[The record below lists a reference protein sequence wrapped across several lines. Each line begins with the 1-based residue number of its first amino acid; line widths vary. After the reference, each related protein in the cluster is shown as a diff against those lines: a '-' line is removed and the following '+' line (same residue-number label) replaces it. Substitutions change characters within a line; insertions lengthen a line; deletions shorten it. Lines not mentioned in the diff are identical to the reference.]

1 MNAPERPSGA
11 AEPPDFGPALD
22 LARRVAATMSRTPR
36 RSRGPGRTLSVVTK
50 PPLSLARVFASWWP
64 LAASW
69 AFMGVEMPLVSAVM
83 ARLADPEIHL
93 AAYGGVVFPVALI
106 IEAPIIMLLAAS
118 TALGR
123 DPQSYRL
130 MHRFMM
136 VAGGLLTIVH
146 AIFAFTPAFDTVLVP
161 LLGPPEA
168 VIEPARIGLMIML
181 PWTWTIAYR
190 RFHQGLLIRFGH
202 PGAVGV
208 GTAVRLATVTT
219 VALTGLAIGSVPGV
233 VVATLAIAAGVSA
246 EALYTGLRTRPV
258 VRGPLA
264 VAVDSGSTLSWR
276 GFVDF
281 YVPLALT
288 SLLLLLVQPIGAAAI
303 GRMPAALASLA
314 AWPVVNGLVFL
325 FRSMGYA
332 YNEVVV
338 ALMDEPGAE
347 AALQRF
353 TVLLAVGSLA
363 ATVAIATTPLAT
375 LWFGVVS
382 GLPPALVDLARHAF
396 WFGLA
401 WAPLDVVRNYL
412 QGRLVHARRTRGIS
426 ESVAVF
432 LVVSTALLTVG
443 VALQQG
449 EGLVL
454 AMVAFVTGTIAQIGW
469 LLWRLRGA
477 RRSLAAAAAT

>member
-1 MNAPERPSGA
+1 MSRAARPS
-11 AEPPDFGPALD
+11 
-22 LARRVAATMSRTPR
+22 R
-36 RSRGPGRTLSVVTK
+36 RSGRTLSGVTK
-50 PPLSLARVFASWWP
+50 QPLSLARVFASWWP

-93 AAYGGVVFPVALI
+93 AAYGGIVFPVALI

-123 DPQSYRL
+123 DPQAYRL

-136 VAGGLLTIVH
+136 VAGGLLTAVH
-146 AIFAFTPAFDTVLVP
+146 AIFAFTPAFDTILVP

-208 GTAVRLATVTT
+208 GTGVRLATVTT
-219 VALTGLAIGSVPGV
+219 VALSGLAIGSIPGV
-233 VVATLAIAAGVSA
+233 VVATAAIAAGVSA

-258 VRGPLA
+258 VRGPLTDA
-264 VAVDSGSTLSWR
+264 APSGLSLSWR

-325 FRSMGYA
+325 FRSMGFA

-347 AALQRF
+347 APLQRF

-363 ATVAIATTPLAT
+363 ATVTIATTPLAT

-382 GLPPALVDLARHAF
+382 GLPPALVELARHAF

-426 ESVAVF
+426 ESVGVF
-432 LVVSTALLTVG
+432 LVVSTALLAIG
-443 VALQQG
+443 VALQSG

-454 AMVAFVTGTIAQIGW
+454 AMVSFVAGTTAQIGW

-477 RRSLAAAAAT
+477 RRALAAAVVT

>member
-1 MNAPERPSGA
+1 MTASG
-11 AEPPDFGPALD
+11 
-22 LARRVAATMSRTPR
+22 
-36 RSRGPGRTLSVVTK
+36 
-50 PPLSLARVFASWWP
+50 PLPLRRVFAAWWP

-69 AFMGVEMPLVSAVM
+69 ALMGVELPLVSAVM
-83 ARLADPEIHL
+83 ARLADPQIHL

-123 DPQSYRL
+123 DRASYRL

-136 VAGGLLTIVH
+136 VAGGLLTVVH
-146 AIFAFTPAFDTVLVP
+146 AVLAFTPAFDRVLVP
-161 LLGPPEA
+161 LLDPPAA

-202 PGAVGV
+202 AGAVGV
-208 GTAVRLATVTT
+208 GTGVRLATVTS
-219 VALTGLAIGSVPGV
+219 VAFAGLAIGTLPGM
-233 VVATLAIAAGVSA
+233 VVATTAIAAGVSA
-246 EALYTGLRTRPV
+246 EAIYTGLRTRGV

-264 VAVDSGSTLSWR
+264 DAPATDPPLAWR
-276 GFVDF
+276 DFTGF

-325 FRSMGYA
+325 FRSMGFA

-347 AALQRF
+347 RALRRF
-353 TVLLAVGSLA
+353 TVLLAAGS
-363 ATVAIATTPLAT
+363 AIATVTIAATPLSGF
-375 LWFGVVS
+375 WFGAVS
-382 GLPPALVDLARHAF
+382 GLPPELADLAQRAF
-396 WFGLA
+396 WLGLA
-401 WAPLDVVRNYL
+401 WAPLDVLRNYL
-412 QGRLVHARRTRGIS
+412 QGRLVHLRRTRGIS

-432 LVVSTALLTVG
+432 LAVAAALLGVA
-443 VALQQG
+443 VALQRG

-454 AMVAFVTGTIAQIGW
+454 AMGAFVIGTLAQLAW
-469 LLWRLRGA
+469 LTWRLRVA
-477 RRSLAAAAAT
+477 ERANAAPAAA

>member
-1 MNAPERPSGA
+1 MTASG
-11 AEPPDFGPALD
+11 
-22 LARRVAATMSRTPR
+22 
-36 RSRGPGRTLSVVTK
+36 
-50 PPLSLARVFASWWP
+50 PLPLRRVFAAWWP

-69 AFMGVEMPLVSAVM
+69 AFMGVELPLVSAVM
-83 ARLADPEIHL
+83 ARLADPQIHL

-106 IEAPIIMLLAAS
+106 VEAPIIMLLAAS

-123 DPQSYRL
+123 DRASYRL

-136 VAGGLLTIVH
+136 VAGGLLTAVH
-146 AIFAFTPAFDTVLVP
+146 AALAFTPAFDLVLVP
-161 LLGPPEA
+161 LLDPPAA

-202 PGAVGV
+202 AGAVGV
-208 GTAVRLATVTT
+208 GTGVRLATVAS
-219 VALTGLAIGSVPGV
+219 VAFTGLATSALPGV
-233 VVATLAIAAGVSA
+233 VVATTAIAAGVSA
-246 EALYTGLRTRPV
+246 EALYTGLRTRGV

-264 VAVDSGSTLSWR
+264 AAEATDPPLAWR
-276 GFVDF
+276 GFTDF
-281 YVPLALT
+281 YLPLALT

-325 FRSMGYA
+325 FRSMGFA

-347 AALQRF
+347 RALRRF
-353 TVLLAVGSLA
+353 TVLLAAGS
-363 ATVAIATTPLAT
+363 AIATLTIAATPLSA
-375 LWFGVVS
+375 LWFGAVS
-382 GLPPALVDLARHAF
+382 GLPPELAELARRAF
-396 WFGLA
+396 WLGLA
-401 WAPLDVVRNYL
+401 WAPLDVLRNYL
-412 QGRLVHARRTRGIS
+412 QGRLVHLRRTRGIS

-432 LVVSTALLTVG
+432 LVVAAALLG
-443 VALQQG
+443 LAVALQRG

-454 AMVAFVTGTIAQIGW
+454 AMGAFVTGTVAQLAW
-469 LLWRLRGA
+469 LAWRLRA
-477 RRSLAAAAAT
+477 AERANAALAAA

>member
-1 MNAPERPSGA
+1 MTAP
-11 AEPPDFGPALD
+11 GPL
-22 LARRVAATMSRTPR
+22 
-36 RSRGPGRTLSVVTK
+36 
-50 PPLSLARVFASWWP
+50 PLHRVFAAWWP

-69 AFMGVEMPLVSAVM
+69 AFMGIELPLVSAVM

-106 IEAPIIMLLAAS
+106 VEAPIIMLLAAS

-123 DPQSYRL
+123 DPASYRL

-136 VAGGLLTIVH
+136 VAGGLLTAVH
-146 AIFAFTPAFDTVLVP
+146 AVLAFTPAFDLVLVP
-161 LLGPPEA
+161 LLDPPEA

-202 PGAVGV
+202 SRAVGV
-208 GTAVRLATVTT
+208 GTAVRLAAVST
-219 VALTGLAIGSVPGV
+219 VALSGLSLGSLPGV
-233 VVATLAIAAGVSA
+233 VVATTAIAAGVSA
-246 EALYTGLRTRPV
+246 EALYTGLRTRGV
-258 VRGPLA
+258 VRGPLRQA
-264 VAVDSGSTLSWR
+264 DPVRPPLDRR
-276 GFVDF
+276 GFADF

-347 AALQRF
+347 PALRRF
-353 TVLLAVGSLA
+353 TILLAAGSAA
-363 ATVAIATTPLAT
+363 ATVTIAATPLST

-382 GLPPALVDLARHAF
+382 GLPPALVELARDAF
-396 WFGLA
+396 WLGLA
-401 WAPLDVVRNYL
+401 WAPLDVLRNYL

-432 LVVSTALLTVG
+432 LVVSSALLALG
-443 VALQQG
+443 VALQRSD
-449 EGLVL
+449 GLVL
-454 AMVAFVTGTIAQIGW
+454 AMGAFVAGTVAQIAW
-469 LLWRLRGA
+469 LAWRLRAA
-477 RRSLAAAAAT
+477 RRRAATLGT